1 MENVNRLNDEE
12 IYYDT
17 WGSLRGSTK
26 GINGNE
32 KRIFDNVKVKIIDKN
47 GAVIEESQKVL
58 FKQELDKKG
67 KKCINTYLEVY
78 IK

>member
-1 MENVNRLNDEE
+1 MTAEYGLLMFLYNM
-12 IYYDT
+12 IA
-17 WGSLRGSTK
+17 
-26 GINGNE
+26 
-32 KRIFDNVKVKIIDKN
+32 IFI

>member
-1 MENVNRLNDEE
+1 MTMEYIGYERTLDLLYDLKKDSNTYLN
-12 IYYDT
+12 Y
-17 WGSLRGSTK
+17 LP
-26 GINGNE
+26 
-32 KRIFDNVKVKIIDKN
+32 
-47 GAVIEESQKVL
+47 EESQKVL